1 MDPSCVIC
9 GRAEESCIH
18 VLRDCCQA
26 WEDLV
31 LANLRNVFGLEYQD
45 VMWQSLFGIICWK
58 LWKQRNLTIFQGI
71 SFNSANIIQWSL
83 PPTGSFKINVDDARN
98 PSLGL
103 ASFAAIAR
111 DEYGRWLWEIKRNI
125 RRCSVEHVELWAIYD
140 GLHLVW
146 DFKWNEVILK
156 TNYAQAI
163 KGIHEGFKGLANRDL
178 ILQIQ
183 ELCRHD

>member
-26 WEDLV
+26 WKDLV

-58 LWKQRNLTIFQGI
+58 LWKQRNLTVFQGI
-71 SFNSANIIQWSL
+71 SFNSANIIQSLWCWVSYIKTRPSRRSAPMSNRHGNYRWSP

-103 ASFAAIAR
+103 ASFTAIAR
-111 DEYGRWLWEIKRNI
+111 DEYGRWLWEIERNI
-125 RRCSVEHVELWAIYD
+125 RRCSVEQVELWAIYD

-156 TNYAQAI
+156 TNYS
-163 KGIHEGFKGLANRDL
+163 
-178 ILQIQ
+178 
-183 ELCRHD
+183 